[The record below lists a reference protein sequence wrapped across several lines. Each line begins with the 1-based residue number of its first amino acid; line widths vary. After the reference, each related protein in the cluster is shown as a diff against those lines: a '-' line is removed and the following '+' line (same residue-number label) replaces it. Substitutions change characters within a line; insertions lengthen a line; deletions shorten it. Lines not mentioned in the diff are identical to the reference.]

1 MLTQIVPTK
10 LEIAHVAACDP
21 AGVAARAKPTRV
33 SLDSEG
39 CFIDAIF
46 AILVPNE
53 DSRTE
58 RNAESW
64 QRALVSTAAIE

>member
-21 AGVAARAKPTRV
+21 AGVAARAKPTQV

-39 CFIDAIF
+39 CFIDAILRF
-46 AILVPNE
+46 FIHQCSELLGMDV
-53 DSRTE
+53 
-58 RNAESW
+58 
-64 QRALVSTAAIE
+64 